1 MSYVPFLKGT
11 FICSRSEC
19 RRGGTPT
26 TDSCNFDLT
35 TDLILSTISVH
46 SYNFIFPNVGVGVY
60 TVATMFDQISLSSSF
75 GAYSCPWR
83 SYVTH

>member
-1 MSYVPFLKGT
+1 MSHS
-11 FICSRSEC
+11 SREPSSVHEVNVVV
-19 RRGGTPT
+19 GGTPT

-75 GAYSCPWR
+75 GAYSRPWR